1 MDGLL
6 LEALYSKY
14 RANKDDAVARLN
26 IYLSNSVGIG
36 EHPQHIEEMDSI
48 IEQYATADDKLQS
61 LSKMILSITHANNS
75 NYLPKKQEK
84 QQLND

>member
-14 RANKDDAVARLN
+14 RAEKDDAVARLN
-26 IYLSNSVGIG
+26 IYLTNSVGIG

-48 IEQYATADDKLQS
+48 VEQYATAEDKLHS
-61 LSKMILSITHANNS
+61 LNKIILSIKHADNIKLIPS
-75 NYLPKKQEK
+75 GTDKVK
-84 QQLND
+84 LND

>member
-14 RANKDDAVARLN
+14 RAEKDDAVARIN
-26 IYLSNSVGIG
+26 IYLTNSVGIG

-48 IEQYATADDKLQS
+48 VEQYATAEDKLQS
-61 LSKMILSITHANNS
+61 LNKIVLSISHANNVKPE
-75 NYLPKKQEK
+75 LKK
-84 QQLND
+84 QLND

>member
-14 RANKDDAVARLN
+14 RAAKDDAVARLN
-26 IYLSNSVGIG
+26 IYLTKSVGIG
-36 EHPQHIEEMDSI
+36 DHPQHIDEMDSI
-48 IEQYATADDKLQS
+48 IEQYATAEDKLRS
-61 LSKMILSITHANNS
+61 LSKMILSITHVNNS